1 MRIIT
6 HNGHFHTDELLAV
19 AALLLKFPDTEVVR
33 TRDEAIIK
41 SADIAVDV
49 GQVYN
54 PKIFRFDH
62 HQSEGAGKRDNGIP
76 YASFGLVWKEFG
88 TELAGG
94 EEEAKIIEEKL
105 VAPVDAGDNGLNFY
119 KPLFGEIHEYSLGDY
134 CESFAAGVESI
145 EDYDRVFFEVLPI
158 ARGLLER
165 EINMAR
171 RTVSDRREIRE
182 IYEKSENKKIIT
194 LPKYLHWK
202 TALIPTEA
210 LFVVY
215 PRPEG
220 KWGTQAV
227 PKSLNSFEN
236 KKNFPAAWAGLS
248 GSELADVSG
257 VADTIF
263 CHKEKFLCV
272 AMSREGA
279 LKLAEIA
286 LGS

>member
-1 MRIIT
+1 MRIVT

-19 AALLLKFPDTEVVR
+19 AVLILKYPDAEVVR
-33 TRDEAIIK
+33 TRDEEIIK
-41 SADIAVDV
+41 SADVVVDV
-49 GQVYN
+49 GQVYDA
-54 PKIFRFDH
+54 KISRFDH
-62 HQSEGAGKRDNGIP
+62 HQPEGAGKRDNGIP

-88 TELAGG
+88 AELAGG

-105 VAPVDAGDNGLNFY
+105 AMPVDAGDNGVNFY
-119 KPLFGEIHEYSLGDY
+119 KPLFGEVYEYSLGDY
-134 CESFAAGVESI
+134 FESFTADVESI
-145 EDYDRVFFEVLPI
+145 EDYDRIFFEAMPL

-165 EINMAR
+165 EISITR
-171 RTVSDRREIRE
+171 RTVNDRREIRE
-182 IYEKSENKKIIT
+182 IYERSENKKIIT

-210 LFVVY
+210 LFVIY

-227 PKSLNSFEN
+227 PKGLNSFEN
-236 KKNFPAAWAGLS
+236 KKDFPAAWAGIS
-248 GSELADVSG
+248 GSELAGVSG
-257 VADTIF
+257 VADAIF

-279 LKLAEIA
+279 LKLAELA
-286 LGS
+286 LNS